1 MLNLATK
8 DDIQKLL
15 EAYETTQEQLKFIT
29 QALAGISSDL
39 VGLKS
44 SVKQKTGNMIDSLTV
59 FCNEFR
65 AMKERLESSSSEFV
79 ENSDLALWRRQ
90 QSGE

>member
-15 EAYETTQEQLKFIT
+15 EAYETTQIKL
-29 QALAGISSDL
+29 GIISNVL
-39 VGLKS
+39 GELRTEFE
-44 SVKQKTGNMIDSLTV
+44 QKTGNMIDSLTV